1 MVRVLAPPLSEAVVL
16 PDEEEGDKMDDD
28 CRSGGRGDTSDDM
41 FPPLSSRPATDEV
54 EAVDWRRIG

>member
-16 PDEEEGDKMDDD
+16 PDEEEGDKMDD